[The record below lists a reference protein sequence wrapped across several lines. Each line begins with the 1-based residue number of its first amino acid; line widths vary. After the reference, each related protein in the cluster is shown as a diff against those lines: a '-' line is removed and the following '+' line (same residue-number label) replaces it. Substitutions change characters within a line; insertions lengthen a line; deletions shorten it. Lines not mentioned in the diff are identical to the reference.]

1 MRRKHH
7 AATTEG
13 VAQTR
18 FAGVTGEGSLY
29 CNTRQG
35 RVRVVQYGLW
45 AAALAVA
52 LSAVALAWLWPAGD
66 ALALV
71 VLAPILAVMALGM
84 ELYRSLYVTEIR
96 ALPGGLLVETLGF
109 RGRRRHLLPWAALHR
124 ATAPERRYAAR
135 GAWSFAVTL
144 RRPGGRLPF
153 IIDTT
158 RDEFDAAGLAKL
170 ARRRARRP
178 D

>member
-1 MRRKHH
+1 MRDQ
-7 AATTEG
+7 AGAVTE
-13 VAQTR
+13 
-18 FAGVTGEGSLY
+18 EGSLY
-29 CNTRQG
+29 RNSRLR
-35 RVRVVQYGLW
+35 RVRGLQYGLW
-45 AAALAVA
+45 AAALAFGLGAAA
-52 LSAVALAWLWPAGD
+52 LRWVWPAGD
-66 ALALV
+66 ALALAI
-71 VLAPILAVMALGM
+71 LAPILAAMALGM

-124 ATAPERRYAAR
+124 ALAPERRYNAR
-135 GAWSFAVTL
+135 GASSTAVRL

-158 RDEFDAAGLAKL
+158 RDEFDPAALAKL
-170 ARRRARRP
+170 ARRRTRRP

>member
-1 MRRKHH
+1 MRESHH
-7 AATTEG
+7 ATQAERCDRIWNP
-13 VAQTR
+13 A
-18 FAGVTGEGSLY
+18 VTAADRLY
-29 CNTRQG
+29 RNTRQ
-35 RVRVVQYGLW
+35 RLVRSVQWGLW
-45 AAALAVA
+45 AAALAF
-52 LSAVALAWLWPAGD
+52 ALAAAALPWIWPAGD
-66 ALALV
+66 ARALAI
-71 VLAPILAVMALGM
+71 LAPILAGIALGM

-124 ATAPERRYAAR
+124 ATAPERRYNAR
-135 GAWSFAVTL
+135 GTDSFAVTL
-144 RRPGGRLPF
+144 RRPGRRLPF

-158 RDEFDAAGLAKL
+158 RDAFDAAGLAKL